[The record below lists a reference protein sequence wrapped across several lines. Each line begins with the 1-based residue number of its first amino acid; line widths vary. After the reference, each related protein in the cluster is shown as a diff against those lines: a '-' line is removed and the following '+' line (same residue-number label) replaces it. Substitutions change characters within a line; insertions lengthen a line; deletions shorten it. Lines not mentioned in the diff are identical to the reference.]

1 MDTRQAKRP
10 IRPWWQ
16 VGFKK
21 ELNLGISLI
30 QRVFPYCFGILKNSE
45 QCPFPSA
52 EEAEV
57 TEVEWV
63 GRHPGAEEEKILENS
78 RSHLGK
84 GESVK
89 LSPFHPL
96 ELPIIKKK

>member
-1 MDTRQAKRP
+1 MGVFGSSVSRAS
-10 IRPWWQ
+10 
-16 VGFKK
+16 VE
-21 ELNLGISLI
+21 ELSKT
-30 QRVFPYCFGILKNSE
+30 GILKNSE
-45 QCPFPSA
+45 QCPFLSA

-84 GESVK
+84 EESVK
-89 LSPFHPL
+89 LSPIHPL